1 MTSAR
6 QEAALIDALT
16 TKGDLIA
23 ASAAQTPV
31 TVSVGTS
38 GSGATGTYP
47 QELLVDSTT
56 TTGLRWGDDN
66 MIITTMGAYL

>member
-6 QEAALIDALT
+6 SEAALIDALT

-31 TVSVGTS
+31 TVTVGSNNQVLTADS
-38 GSGATGTYP
+38 SQTAGVKWATPTVYSAP
-47 QELLVDSTT
+47 TI
-56 TTGLRWGDDN
+56 GLSL
-66 MIITTMGAYL
+66 IHI

>member
-6 QEAALIDALT
+6 SEAALIDALT

-31 TVSVGTS
+31 TLSVGNALQLLVPDSSQTS
-38 GSGATGTYP
+38 G
-47 QELLVDSTT
+47 V
-56 TTGLRWGDDN
+56 RWGDDN
-66 MIITTMGAYL
+66 NILTIMGAYL

>member
-6 QEAALIDALT
+6 SEAALIDALT

-31 TVSVGTS
+31 TLSVGGALQLLVPDSTQTS
-38 GSGATGTYP
+38 G
-47 QELLVDSTT
+47 V
-56 TTGLRWGDDN
+56 RWGDDN
-66 MIITTMGAYL
+66 QILTLMGASI